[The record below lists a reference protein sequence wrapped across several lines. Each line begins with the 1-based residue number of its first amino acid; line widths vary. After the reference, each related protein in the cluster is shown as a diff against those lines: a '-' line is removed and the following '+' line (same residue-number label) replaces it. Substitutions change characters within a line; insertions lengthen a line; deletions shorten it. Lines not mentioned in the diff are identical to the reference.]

1 MCYQVFYL
9 HESLKEFNIQL
20 IWFLTVEIERSEIG
34 SWLRFSNILSTR
46 AIGISN
52 HIYISGVFRAA
63 RVQAVEGNASI
74 QKSGRPRLASST
86 RRNSLWKNRWLVMV
100 PWQRSVD
107 AYVADGYCVSLDFGN
122 DPVIL
127 GRIYFEC
134 SQISY
139 TRTIEFRFSTL

>member
-1 MCYQVFYL
+1 MKAWK
-9 HESLKEFNIQL
+9 SLTFSSFG
-20 IWFLTVEIERSEIG
+20 FLR
-34 SWLRFSNILSTR
+34 WKSNDLKLALGYDFQTSLQPGRLGYPT
-46 AIGISN
+46 
-52 HIYISGVFRAA
+52 IYIYIYIYTSGVFRAA

-86 RRNSLWKNRWLVMV
+86 RRNSLWKNRCLVMV